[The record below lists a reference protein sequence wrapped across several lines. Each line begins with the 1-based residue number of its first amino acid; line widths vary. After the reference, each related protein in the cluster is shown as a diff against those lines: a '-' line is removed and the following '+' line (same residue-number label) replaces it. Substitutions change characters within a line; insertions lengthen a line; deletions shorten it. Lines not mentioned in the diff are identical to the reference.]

1 LTDALAGMFFFAALV
16 IDCANIVV
24 VAFQSRRHGRVD
36 ALTFLATI
44 RLTFVSIVAIDGSSG
59 YTNSFLAIFVTGAGI
74 IIGTRRIVG
83 FDGIGTFSCSWITAP
98 SDVTFIQ
105 RGAFHLLSG

>member
-1 LTDALAGMFFFAALV
+1 MIIAVFCLTDALAGMFFFAALV

-36 ALTFLATI
+36 TITFFTAI
-44 RLTFVSIVAIDGSSG
+44 RLAFVSVVAIEGSSG

-83 FDGIGTFSCSWITAP
+83 FGGVGTFPISGIT
-98 SDVTFIQ
+98 SSGNMTFI
-105 RGAFHLLSG
+105 